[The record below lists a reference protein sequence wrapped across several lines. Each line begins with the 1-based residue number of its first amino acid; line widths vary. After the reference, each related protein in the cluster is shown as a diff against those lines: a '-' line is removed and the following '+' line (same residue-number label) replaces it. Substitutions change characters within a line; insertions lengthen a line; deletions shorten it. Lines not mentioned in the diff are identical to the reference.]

1 LCNDFSQW
9 VVTFTQV
16 GNGLDVTV
24 KYIDDKTGN
33 VASAKWNKLDKA
45 TQDQIR
51 GGGRILSVI
60 VPAGS
65 VRAIARLKNLKKTN
79 NSIYKKLDTYLLDKT
94 HKANKGKADF
104 FKKVLGF
111 DRSNINK
118 LAKQIKFNP
127 KTAMQKS
134 TNQYGTKYEQI
145 IKIKGNNGRIVDAKF
160 IWIKNKDGVIKLV
173 TGYPAK

>member
-1 LCNDFSQW
+1 MG
-9 VVTFTQV
+9 TQV

-65 VRAIARLKNLKKTN
+65 VRAITRL
-79 NSIYKKLDTYLLDKT
+79 
-94 HKANKGKADF
+94 
-104 FKKVLGF
+104 
-111 DRSNINK
+111 
-118 LAKQIKFNP
+118 
-127 KTAMQKS
+127 
-134 TNQYGTKYEQI
+134 
-145 IKIKGNNGRIVDAKF
+145 KGNNGKF
-160 IWIKNKDGVIKLV
+160 PKKYWSKRCTVVKK
-173 TGYPAK
+173 

>member
-1 LCNDFSQW
+1 M
-9 VVTFTQV
+9 
-16 GNGLDVTV
+16 
-24 KYIDDKTGN
+24 
-33 VASAKWNKLDKA
+33 NKKSS
-45 TQDQIR
+45 
-51 GGGRILSVI
+51 ILSVI

-118 LAKQIKFNP
+118 LAKQIRAIALTLP
-127 KTAMQKS
+127 A
-134 TNQYGTKYEQI
+134 GTI
-145 IKIKGNNGRIVDAKF
+145 TDNILPPPLI
-160 IWIKNKDGVIKLV
+160 
-173 TGYPAK
+173 

>member
-1 LCNDFSQW
+1 MG
-9 VVTFTQV
+9 TQV

-79 NSIYKKLDTYLLDKT
+79 NSIYK
-94 HKANKGKADF
+94 N
-104 FKKVLGF
+104 
-111 DRSNINK
+111 
-118 LAKQIKFNP
+118 
-127 KTAMQKS
+127 
-134 TNQYGTKYEQI
+134 
-145 IKIKGNNGRIVDAKF
+145 
-160 IWIKNKDGVIKLV
+160 
-173 TGYPAK
+173 